1 MRVKSLVDIVELC
14 VARGVLFIR
23 LNGFLS
29 LDVWSTLKFIRDA
42 GYDGYVS
49 VEFEGMED
57 GKIGSETGMEA
68 ARYILANA

>member
-1 MRVKSLVDIVELC
+1 MRLRLLVLLKLRRIYAPRQGD
-14 VARGVLFIR
+14 
-23 LNGFLS
+23 